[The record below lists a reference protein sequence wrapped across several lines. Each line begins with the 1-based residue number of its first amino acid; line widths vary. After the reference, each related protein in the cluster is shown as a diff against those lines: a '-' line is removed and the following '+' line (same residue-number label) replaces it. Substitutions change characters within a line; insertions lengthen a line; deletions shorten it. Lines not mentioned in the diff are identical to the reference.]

1 MHRLGNWRS
10 HSHHRTRYPAWSSAC
25 CRFQPWQSNSFNWD
39 FKCIKVQLLGLL
51 GFWLPEPFPSFP
63 FIKDMN
69 WVPETRSVKVL
80 MASVFPVSPCL
91 SSRCSRKQTAALWAN
106 ETDFTLL
113 TLQHGPK
120 RLNSMVECIETHPS
134 LTNKT
139 RFCFWNLTS
148 LTNSSMNGKQTHETH
163 DLFARIRCLQKH
175 SNTWWPFVET
185 EAHSWRFEAHFARIF
200 HTAIKQETV

>member
-1 MHRLGNWRS
+1 MHGLGNWRS

-25 CRFQPWQSNSFNWD
+25 CRFQPRQSNRSFNWD

-113 TLQHGPK
+113 PHAATWTKTFELNGRIHWDSPKFDQQNKIMLLEPYQLKHEWETNAWNSWFVCENPMLAETQQHLMAFRGD
-120 RLNSMVECIETHPS
+120 RGTFLEI
-134 LTNKT
+134 L
-139 RFCFWNLTS
+139 FTS
-148 LTNSSMNGKQTHETH
+148 HGSFIQ
-163 DLFARIRCLQKH
+163 Q
-175 SNTWWPFVET
+175 
-185 EAHSWRFEAHFARIF
+185 
-200 HTAIKQETV
+200 